1 MKRIRYLSL
10 LTLLLCSV
18 AAWAQSDFNPSDPP
32 EPGRIPYKLA
42 LTADPADGGS
52 VYGGGNYV
60 TGTTVNIAASAAANY
75 RFVSWTDDSGSVVS
89 TESSFDFVKAGKE
102 EHLTAH
108 FDFDPGTPAEPGND
122 NVYYY
127 LTLAAEEGGGTS
139 GYGRYTAGTTVNI
152 SAYAYEKYYFTGW
165 YDEDGNLL
173 STEASYTIVTE
184 ARPMRLLARFGYNPP
199 SPAEPLEL
207 NTLHRVKLSTQEGGT
222 VSAGQYWVSEGEST
236 TIRAYA
242 NSGYDFKGWYQNGKL
257 YTALNEFSY
266 TMGTVDASFEAR
278 FEFNPG
284 GPSEPNM
291 PDTKKYAF
299 YMMNVVGKPGS
310 TVQFPVYLTSL
321 TDCRDMTFQLT
332 FNKMMLPDFGSAVLS
347 AAAKGYTLSYANGTV
362 EEGHDELAAYVVSLV
377 GGKTSAGNNALLTFD
392 ISIPADMKTGQS
404 YPVTI
409 NQVSVANLDQTTQTA
424 STRNG
429 RVSVYREGD
438 ANGDDKVDVAD
449 IATVISF
456 MAGEYD
462 EEYVKVMCDVNEDG
476 AVNVADIAS
485 VIDIMAA
492 NARLQKVID
501 D

>member
-1 MKRIRYLSL
+1 ML
-10 LTLLLCSV
+10 LTLLLCATAV
-18 AAWAQSDFNPSDPP
+18 WAQDDFNPADPP

-42 LTADPADGGS
+42 LSADPADGGS

-60 TGTTVNIAASAAANY
+60 VGTTVNIAAWSAANY
-75 RFVSWTDDSGSVVS
+75 RFVNWTDDSGSVVS

-108 FDFDPGTPAEPGND
+108 FAFDPDTPAEPATD
-122 NVYYY
+122 NVFYY

-139 GYGRYTAGTTVNI
+139 GYGRYTVGTTVNI
-152 SAYAYEKYYFTGW
+152 SAYANERYVFAGW
-165 YDEDGNLL
+165 YDENGSLL
-173 STEASYTIVTE
+173 STEENFAIVTE
-184 ARPMRLLARFGYNPP
+184 ARPMRLLARFDYNPP

-207 NTLHRVKLSTQEGGT
+207 NTLHRIKLKAQEGGT
-222 VSAGQYWVSEGEST
+222 VSADQYWVSEGEST

-266 TMGTVDASFEAR
+266 TMGTADAIFEAH

-284 GPSEPNM
+284 GPSEPEM

-310 TVQFPVYLTSL
+310 TVKFPVYLTSL

-332 FNKMMLPDFGSAVLS
+332 FNKMMLPNFSSSVLA

-362 EEGHDELAAYVVSLV
+362 EEGHDELAAYVISLM
-377 GGKTSAGNNALLTFD
+377 GGKTMAGNNALLTFD

-409 NQVSVANLDQTTQTA
+409 NQVSVANLDLTTQTA

-429 RVSVYREGD
+429 RVSVYKEGD
-438 ANGDDKVDVAD
+438 ANGDDTVDVAD
-449 IATVISF
+449 IATIISV
-456 MAGEYD
+456 MAGS
-462 EEYVKVMCDVNEDG
+462 YVEDYVRIMCDVNDDG
-476 AVNVADIAS
+476 AVDVADIAS
-485 VIDIMAA
+485 IISIMAA
-492 NARLQKVID
+492 SARQAETHAQ
-501 D
+501 

>member
-10 LTLLLCSV
+10 LTLLLCGVS
-18 AAWAQSDFNPSDPP
+18 AWAQGGFNPSDPP

-42 LTADPADGGS
+42 LIADPADGGS
-52 VYGGGNYV
+52 VYGGGNYI
-60 TGTTVNIAASAAANY
+60 TGTTVNIAASSAANY
-75 RFVSWTDDSGSVVS
+75 RFVNWTDDSGTVIS
-89 TESSFDFVKAGKE
+89 TESSFDFVKAGME

-108 FDFDPGTPAEPGND
+108 FAFDPGTPAEPGND

-127 LTLAAEEGGGTS
+127 LTLAAEEGGSTS
-139 GYGRYTAGTTVNI
+139 GNGRYTAGTSVNI
-152 SAYAYEKYYFTGW
+152 YAYANERYVFAGW
-165 YDEDGNLL
+165 YDEDNRLL
-173 STEASYTIVTE
+173 STEAEYTIVTE
-184 ARPMRLLARFGYNPP
+184 ARPMRLLARFDYNPP
-199 SPAEPLEL
+199 SPTEPLEL
-207 NTLHRVKLSTQEGGT
+207 NTLHRIKLKAQEGGT
-222 VSAGQYWVSEGEST
+222 VGADKYWVSEGEST
-236 TIRAYA
+236 MIRAYA

-266 TMGTVDASFEAR
+266 TMGTTDAIFEAH

-284 GPSEPNM
+284 GPSEPEM

-299 YMMNVVGKPGS
+299 YMMNIVGKPGS

-332 FNKMMLPDFGSAVLS
+332 FNKLLLPNFSSAVLS

-377 GGKTSAGNNALLTFD
+377 GGKTTAGNNALLTFD
-392 ISIPADMKTGQS
+392 ISIPSDMKTGQS

-409 NQVSVANLDQTTQTA
+409 NQVSVMNLDLTTQTA

-429 RVSVYREGD
+429 RVSVYKEGD
-438 ANGDDKVDVAD
+438 ANGDDIVDVAD
-449 IATVISF
+449 IATIISV
-456 MAGEYD
+456 MAGEYVED
-462 EEYVKVMCDVNEDG
+462 YVKIMCDVNDDG
-476 AVNVADIAS
+476 NVDVADISS

-492 NARLQKVID
+492 GSRIGKSM
-501 D
+501 